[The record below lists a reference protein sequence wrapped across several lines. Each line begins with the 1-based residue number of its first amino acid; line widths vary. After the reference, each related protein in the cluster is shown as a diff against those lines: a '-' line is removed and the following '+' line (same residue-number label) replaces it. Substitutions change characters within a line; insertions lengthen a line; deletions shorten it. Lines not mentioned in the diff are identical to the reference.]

1 MKNNKIG
8 NIVLMLSLAFFLMAS
23 VAAFVPDVV
32 LESENVDIKSVELN
46 ITMSSCDTCDFGSGG
61 PSGTCQPANF
71 CGMRNCTDGSP
82 CNMSG
87 GVCGPDCENG
97 GCQGTELCEN

>member
-23 VAAFVPDVV
+23 VAAFVP
-32 LESENVDIKSVELN
+32 ELGTHLPDAEATN
-46 ITMSSCDTCDFGSGG
+46 IETVMGACSCCTCTTGPGG
-61 PSGTCQPANF
+61 PYTQCASASYCGMNF
-71 CGMRNCTDGSP
+71 CQDGSP
-82 CNMSG
+82 CNMG
-87 GVCGPDCENG
+87 NGVCGPDCENG